1 MSYDYTVG
9 VISRFFDRLVV
20 VSREYNNINDKYS
33 SSVPPP
39 PLHLVPSLPLPCGNV
54 GTCLSWFVGLCRRAQ
69 GGGAGLCRGLL
80 KRVEWGTQIL
90 GVADCASVF
99 VRLCACS

>member
-54 GTCLSWFVGLCRRAQ
+54 GTCLSWFVGLCR
-69 GGGAGLCRGLL
+69 GLL